1 MESLFANYASSD
13 EDEQEDSEKHQQQ
26 QHVRPNSSNP
36 GRAFPSLPPPKSS
49 SSPFRSLPPPK
60 SQSKTS
66 PNLTTSATLKKQEF
80 DEEEEFRPRNVDKP
94 SSFLSSLPQ
103 PKSTSSS
110 SLFSV
115 LPPPKTTKADAP
127 VLPSPLSSSDPKPKR
142 VVQFKPPVNPFAL
155 KSNSVDEDE
164 EDEDEVEKEKQR
176 KKSESFTQTAS
187 VKSFLSSIPAPKNYT
202 TLGVLG
208 SGSGRRST
216 IEADVPVHNVATSNE
231 VLVNSNNES
240 QQVESSMGGF
250 DGPSEQ
256 SAIAGVG
263 GDCTN
268 WNAQG
273 YVNHEGYAGY
283 GNEGASDYSH
293 AAPPNVNYADYNS
306 SYGTYTGYEQ
316 YGPNWTDG
324 SSATTA
330 SAVTE
335 TAEIAFR
342 LPGKRGRNDAPPQIV
357 EVNQDELMKNRPRE
371 DQTRLTGIAFGPS
384 YQPVSSKGKPSKLLK
399 RKHQIS
405 TLYFDMKQK
414 EMELAERRAKGML
427 TKAQTQGKYGW

>member
-13 EDEQEDSEKHQQQ
+13 EDEDEEKHQQPQ
-26 QHVRPNSSNP
+26 VQRSNSSNP
-36 GRAFPSLPPPKSS
+36 TRDFSTSSS
-49 SSPFRSLPPPK
+49 SSPFLSLPPPK

-66 PNLTTSATLKKQEF
+66 PNSTTYASLKPQQLLD
-80 DEEEEFRPRNVDKP
+80 DEELHIGNSDK
-94 SSFLSSLPQ
+94 

-115 LPPPKTTKADAP
+115 LPPPKTTKADP
-127 VLPSPLSSSDPKPKR
+127 PPLPNLLSSSDPKPKR
-142 VVQFKPPVNPFAL
+142 VVQFKPPVNPFSV
-155 KSNSVDEDE
+155 KSSSAD
-164 EDEDEVEKEKQR
+164 EDEDEDEKEKQR
-176 KKSESFTQTAS
+176 KRSASFAQTSS
-187 VKSFLSSIPAPKNYT
+187 VKSFLSSIPAPKNST

-216 IEADVPVHNVATSNE
+216 VEADVPVSNPASSNSQNE
-231 VLVNSNNES
+231 VLVNSNTGYSEI
-240 QQVESSMGGF
+240 QQVDGSFESSMGGF
-250 DGPSEQ
+250 DGPSQ
-256 SAIAGVG
+256 HSAIAG
-263 GDCTN
+263 DYMN
-268 WNAQG
+268 WSVQG

-283 GNEGASDYSH
+283 GNDGASDYSH
-293 AAPPNVNYADYNS
+293 AAPLNVNYVDYDSN
-306 SYGTYTGYEQ
+306 YGTYTGYEQ
-316 YGPNWTDG
+316 YGHNWTDE
-324 SSATTA
+324 SSATAA
-330 SAVTE
+330 STITDTTE
-335 TAEIAFR
+335 VAFR
-342 LPGKRGRNDAPPQIV
+342 LPGKRGRSDAPQKIV

-399 RKHQIS
+399 RKHQIG

>member
-13 EDEQEDSEKHQQQ
+13 EEEQQVEPS
-26 QHVRPNSSNP
+26 NSLKVLS
-36 GRAFPSLPPPKSS
+36 SSS
-49 SSPFRSLPPPK
+49 SSPFLSLPPPK
-60 SQSKTS
+60 SQSN
-66 PNLTTSATLKKQEF
+66 PLNKQQF
-80 DEEEEFRPRNVDKP
+80 DEDLRPHNVDKS

-110 SLFSV
+110 SSLFSV
-115 LPPPKTTKADAP
+115 LPPPRTTNPDP
-127 VLPSPLSSSDPKPKR
+127 PLLPNSLSSKPKR
-142 VVQFKPPVNPFAL
+142 VVQFKPPVNPFSV
-155 KSNSVDEDE
+155 KSNSVDQ
-164 EDEDEVEKEKQR
+164 DEDDDEDEKEKQR
-176 KKSESFTQTAS
+176 KRSQSFAQTPS
-187 VKSFLSSIPAPKNYT
+187 VKSFLSSIPAPKNST

-216 IEADVPVHNVATSNE
+216 IEADVPVPNTATSNSQNE
-231 VLVNSNNES
+231 DLVNSNTEYSES
-240 QQVESSMGGF
+240 QQVDGSFESSMGGF
-250 DGPSEQ
+250 VAPSQ
-256 SAIAGVG
+256 HNAVAGVT
-263 GDCTN
+263 GDYTN

-283 GNEGASDYSH
+283 GNEGSSDYSH
-293 AAPPNVNYADYNS
+293 SDPTNVNYVDYDSN
-306 SYGTYTGYEQ
+306 YGTYTGYEQ
-316 YGPNWTDG
+316 YGHNWTDG
-324 SSATTA
+324 SSATA
-330 SAVTE
+330 PSAITD
-335 TAEIAFR
+335 TAEVAFR
-342 LPGKRGRNDAPPQIV
+342 LPGKRGRSDAPQNIV

>member
-13 EDEQEDSEKHQQQ
+13 EDEEHQQQ
-26 QHVRPNSSNP
+26 LQPSS
-36 GRAFPSLPPPKSS
+36 SSKSS
-49 SSPFRSLPPPK
+49 SSSSSFLSLPPPK

-66 PNLTTSATLKKQEF
+66 TSVKPLEIS
-80 DEEEEFRPRNVDKP
+80 DKP

-110 SLFSV
+110 SSLFSV
-115 LPPPKTTKADAP
+115 LPPPKAD
-127 VLPSPLSSSDPKPKR
+127 PLSSLDTKPKR
-142 VVQFKPPVNPFAL
+142 VVQFKPPVNPFSV
-155 KSNSVDEDE
+155 KSNTVDH
-164 EDEDEVEKEKQR
+164 EDEDEDEDEKEKQR
-176 KKSESFTQTAS
+176 KRSGSFTQTAT
-187 VKSFLSSIPAPKNYT
+187 VKSFLSSIPAPKNST

-216 IEADVPVHNVATSNE
+216 IEADVPVPNNSAISNE
-231 VLVNSNNES
+231 VVVNES
-240 QQVESSMGGF
+240 QQVDGSFASSIGGF
-250 DGPSEQ
+250 DGPSEH
-256 SAIAGVG
+256 
-263 GDCTN
+263 TN
-268 WNAQG
+268 WNQQS

-283 GNEGASDYSH
+283 SNDGASDCSH
-293 AAPPNVNYADYNS
+293 AAPSSVNYAGYDSN
-306 SYGTYTGYEQ
+306 YGAYTGYEQ
-316 YGPNWTDG
+316 YGHNWTDG
-324 SSATTA
+324 SSA

-335 TAEIAFR
+335 TAEIAFK

-371 DQTRLTGIAFGPS
+371 DQARLTGIAFGPS